1 MKSTVIAFAAAA
13 GLATAGPIE
22 KRAQKFTVDQ
32 VGTGKIQIKN
42 GPNALAKAL
51 GKYGAAV
58 PSNVQQAA
66 AAATSGT
73 VSANPSEN
81 DEEYTCPVSIG
92 QGGSTLQLDFDT
104 GSSDLW
110 VFSSETPANEAQ
122 GHTTYDTSSGTKL
135 QGYSWNITYGDGS
148 GAAGDV
154 YTDKVV
160 VGQVTATKQAVEAAT
175 AISGGQGGQ
184 SFAGS
189 DGLLGLASSSINTV
203 KPKSQTT
210 FFDTVKGDLQ
220 SPLFTATLKHQQPGS
235 YDFGFIDDSKHG
247 GTINYVPVDFSQG
260 FWQFDVDSYSVGG
273 KSGQFGTGIADTGT
287 TLLLAP
293 DAAVSAYYSGVQGAQ
308 NDQQQGGYTF
318 PCSADLPDLT
328 LTIGGND
335 VTVPGSLIN
344 FAPLE
349 EGSSTCFGGVQS
361 NSGIGFSILG
371 DIFLKAVFAVF
382 DSGNTQF
389 GFAPQ
394 VSTNST
400 SKFPSHLKRGNAAP
414 HVAYPHLF

>member
-1 MKSTVIAFAAAA
+1 MKNVIAIAAAA
-13 GLATAGPIE
+13 GLVAAGPIE
-22 KRAQKFTVDQ
+22 KRGQKFTVNQ
-32 VGTGKIQIKN
+32 QSSGKFYMKN
-42 GPNALAKAL
+42 GASAYAKAL
-51 GKYGAAV
+51 GKFGAPI

-81 DEEYTCPVSIG
+81 DEEYTAPVQIG
-92 QGGSTLQLDFDT
+92 AAGTTLNLDFDT

-110 VFSSETPANEAQ
+110 VFSSETPSSEAQ
-122 GHTTYDTSSGTKL
+122 GHQTYDTSSGTKL
-135 QGYSWNITYGDGS
+135 QGATWNITYGDGS

-175 AISGGQGGQ
+175 SISGGQGGQ
-184 SFAGS
+184 SFAGT

-203 KPKSQTT
+203 QPEAQTT
-210 FFDTVKGDLQ
+210 FFDTVKGDLA
-220 SPLFTATLKHQQPGS
+220 SPVFTATLKHQQPGS
-235 YDFGFIDDSKHG
+235 YDFGFIDDSKHS
-247 GTINYVPVDFSQG
+247 GTINYAPVDFSQG
-260 FWQFDVDSYSVGG
+260 FWQFSVDSYSVGG
-273 KSGQFGTGIADTGT
+273 NTGDFGTAIADTGT

-293 DAAVSAYYSGVQGAQ
+293 DDVVSAYYSGIQGAQ
-308 NDQQQGGYTF
+308 NNQEEGGYTF
-318 PCSADLPDLT
+318 PCDADLPDLT
-328 LTIGGND
+328 LTISGSD
-335 VTVPGSLIN
+335 IAVPGSLIN
-344 FAPLE
+344 FASLG
-349 EGSSTCFGGVQS
+349 EGSNTCFGGLQS

-394 VSTNST
+394 
-400 SKFPSHLKRGNAAP
+400 A
-414 HVAYPHLF
+414 